1 MAFGMRWTSGYRS
14 TMDTLRYVDLRV
26 QYSTPGGGATN
37 AVDGVSFEV
46 STGSCIGIV
55 GESGSGKTHLL
66 LAASGLLPRSAVVSG
81 RIEFNGS
88 NLLLLDARAWQAT
101 RGRNIATIFQDPMT
115 CFTPH
120 LRIESQLTEVLWC
133 RRRLRGAEA
142 RSEVLRILD
151 AVQVSSASDLLRQ
164 YPHELS
170 GGTLQRVL
178 VAMALLN
185 EPRILIADEPTA
197 SLDATTQLGILKLL
211 SELRRTVKMGLVL
224 ISHDLRAVQA
234 VADQVVVMYAGRVA
248 EYGPTSAVLTAPKHP
263 YTIGLIR
270 GTPFVALPRRSRLE
284 AIPGEPILGGAPSVG
299 CAFWSRCGRVQGR
312 CSVERP
318 QLRRADSTSQVACH
332 LIAEWTPHT

>member
-1 MAFGMRWTSGYRS
+1 
-14 TMDTLRYVDLRV
+14 MDTLRYVDLRV
-26 QYSTPGGGATN
+26 QYSTPCGVTH

-46 STGSCIGIV
+46 NTGSCVGIV

-81 RIEFNGS
+81 RIEFNGC
-88 NLLLLDARAWQAT
+88 NLLLLDARAWRAT
-101 RGRNIATIFQDPMT
+101 RGRNVATVFQDAMS

-120 LRIESQLTEVLWC
+120 LRIETQLTEVLWY
-133 RRRLRGAEA
+133 RRRLRGSEA
-142 RSEVLRILD
+142 RTEVLRMLD
-151 AVQVSSASDLLRQ
+151 GVLVSRASDILRQ

-197 SLDATTQLGILKLL
+197 SLDATTQLGILQLL
-211 SELRRTVKMGLVL
+211 SELRRTKNMGLVL
-224 ISHDLRAVQA
+224 ISHDLKAVQA
-234 VADQVVVMYAGRVA
+234 VADQVVVMYAGRIA

-263 YTIGLIR
+263 YTVGLIR
-270 GTPFVALPRRSRLE
+270 GTPSVALSHRSRLE

-312 CSVERP
+312 CTVERP
-318 QLRRADSTSQVACH
+318 QLRRADSTSHVACH
-332 LIAEWTPHT
+332 LIAEWTPQT